1 MPVLWQQKY
10 SAAFAVSGAGM
21 ECEVSGLRRKNAV
34 CWVSGTSDSRVEQ
47 ESKCMK
53 AKTIDRLAL
62 TRQKFGAKM
71 YGDKPDTQT
80 EHREGYSKCPNCGQE
95 TLRHDGSCT
104 LCENCGYS
112 KCG

>member
-1 MPVLWQQKY
+1 
-10 SAAFAVSGAGM
+10 
-21 ECEVSGLRRKNAV
+21 
-34 CWVSGTSDSRVEQ
+34 
-47 ESKCMK
+47 MK
-53 AKTIDRLAL
+53 AKPINRLEL

-71 YGDKPDTQT
+71 YGDNPVKGSKSTPLDEPKSVGQQIIDGLKEAIEAERTNN
-80 EHREGYSKCPNCGQE
+80 HREGYSKCPSCGQE